1 MPDTW
6 VTDLKHFLNANGSI
20 APPSGPARKLAEHFT
35 AIVVELTAE
44 LAEIEGIEQ
53 VACRRRPG
61 HQPCKG
67 FIESWIDPETGEIP
81 WQCPKCGDN
90 GYIRNWEGTMW
101 DLTEDTSCQ

>member
-6 VTDLKHFLNANGSI
+6 VTDLKHFLNANGLI
-20 APPSGPARKLAEHFT
+20 APTSGSARKLAEHFT

-61 HQPCKG
+61 YQPCKG

-101 DLTEDTSCQ
+101 DLTEDTSCH